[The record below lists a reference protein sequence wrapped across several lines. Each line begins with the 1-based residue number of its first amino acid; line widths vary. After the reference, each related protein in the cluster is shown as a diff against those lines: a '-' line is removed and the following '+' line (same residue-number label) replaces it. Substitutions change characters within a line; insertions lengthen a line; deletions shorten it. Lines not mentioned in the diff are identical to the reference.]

1 MYPTVVSATL
11 RLLSNT
17 YPPYPP
23 FFLSA
28 PPEGDRPS
36 IHYGLLVYLGYVVS
50 LGKGLLKGEPPSFP
64 PSEPLFPHPWSTTS
78 TGNSRHP
85 FSGAVIPRGFEELD
99 PSKNGAFFL
108 GDGLRKIASCHE

>member
-1 MYPTVVSATL
+1 MYPTVVSASL

-36 IHYGLLVYLGYVVS
+36 SIPDLPRRHSFGNGFTFGGSGYSGNV
-50 LGKGLLKGEPPSFP
+50 GE
-64 PSEPLFPHPWSTTS
+64 EGT
-78 TGNSRHP
+78 
-85 FSGAVIPRGFEELD
+85 
-99 PSKNGAFFL
+99 
-108 GDGLRKIASCHE
+108 